1 MTCLWRPTQHNRNGR
16 LDPWRHMVAEDLG
29 LDLLKS
35 EFDPLLLAY
44 GIKVPRLSAE
54 ASRVMRSRNQGWF
67 AGTIAG
73 RKPRSPAQKAKE
85 AMRGTVREKEAR
97 EEIRQILFKYSWL
110 GQYRR

>member
-35 EFDPLLLAY
+35 EFDPLLLSY
-44 GIKVPRLSAE
+44 GIQVPRLSA
-54 ASRVMRSRNQGWF
+54 ADTQKMRSRNHGWF
-67 AGTIAG
+67 AGISKKG
-73 RKPRSPAQKAKE
+73 KPQSQAQKARH

-110 GQYRR
+110 GQYRK